1 MPGEK
6 HVRVFLA
13 VLYGGLAL
21 GGLWLGTRFVLPWA
35 APFLAGGTLAALVEP
50 VVRVLTQRV
59 RLPRWGAAALCIA
72 VLAGSV
78 LGAAAL
84 LLWRLVYEA
93 GVLLARLPALLAGTS
108 ALADWLDTW
117 SYRVNMAQIG
127 RAHV

>member
-35 APFLAGGTLAALVEP
+35 APFLAGGALAALVEP

-59 RLPRWGAAALCIA
+59 RLPRWGAAALCPRRPQRPRPRA
-72 VLAGSV
+72 DSSV
-78 LGAAAL
+78 ATA
-84 LLWRLVYEA
+84 
-93 GVLLARLPALLAGTS
+93 
-108 ALADWLDTW
+108 
-117 SYRVNMAQIG
+117 
-127 RAHV
+127 

>member
-35 APFLAGGTLAALVEP
+35 APFLAGGALAVLVEP

-78 LGAAAL
+78 LGAAA
-84 LLWRLVYEA
+84 A
-93 GVLLARLPALLAGTS
+93 GL
-108 ALADWLDTW
+108 
-117 SYRVNMAQIG
+117 
-127 RAHV
+127 